1 MDALLQLMLPEMV
14 SVEGLNENRV
24 TFFWGGEEH
33 LQEPITYKWGM
44 FVELVPSQLTSYI
57 LDLLPVELN
66 VKNWKIFDI
75 RGECLDMLCDEVEG
89 YPVDWINSRLDDL
102 LELLLHK
109 SGKWI
114 LLFEPHYD
122 TIDNIYQHTVEE
134 CITKLKESLA
144 KSPYQEGFISIR
156 QGSSDNS

>member
-1 MDALLQLMLPEMV
+1 MDALLQIMLPEIV
-14 SVEGLNENRV
+14 NVDGLNENRIM
-24 TFFWGGEEH
+24 FFWGGEEH

-44 FVELVPSQLTSYI
+44 FVELVPSQLTSYV

-66 VKNWKIFDI
+66 IKNWKIFDVQ
-75 RGECLDMLCDEVEG
+75 GEGLDMLYDEVEG
-89 YPVDWINSRLDDL
+89 CPVDWINSRLDDL

-109 SGKWI
+109 SGEWI

-134 CITKLKESLA
+134 CIAKLKESLA
-144 KSPYQEGFISIR
+144 KGPYQEGFISICR
-156 QGSSDNS
+156 HSPADS